1 MPPLFPSGGQLMAFL
16 AGAVILGGL
25 FVAALRLLAWGLS

>member
-1 MPPLFPSGGQLMAFL
+1 MPPLFPSGGQFMAFL
-16 AGAVILGGL
+16 AAAVILGGL

>member
-16 AGAVILGGL
+16 AGAIILGGL
-25 FVAALRLLAWGLS
+25 FVAALRVLAWSLS